1 MFFNE
6 GNDFFLVVDFVEEKV
21 EGFDVFLTMTLLH
34 SSVRCGVVGMF
45 STFRSSFVILL
56 MRYGFASAILPEC
69 PTMLATVTMYSLLRR
84 L

>member
-1 MFFNE
+1 MT
-6 GNDFFLVVDFVEEKV
+6 FLLWSILSKNRLKV
-21 EGFDVFLTMTLLH
+21 LMVFSAMTLLH

-56 MRYGFASAILPEC
+56 IRYGFARAILPEC
-69 PTMLATVTMYSLLRR
+69 STMLATVTMYSLLRR